1 MDPCP
6 RCGLREWCRDCLREL
21 ASDAM
26 SVDLDRDIRHPGAD
40 PLEQKIEGKPSDEI
54 AR

>member
-6 RCGLREWCRDCLREL
+6 RCGLREWCRFCLREL

-26 SVDLDRDIRHPGAD
+26 NVDRDIRTPGVD
-40 PLEQKIEGKPSDEI
+40 PLEQKIERKSSDEI